1 MTTTDYRP
9 NATTPTAQRPGN
21 DWHEH
26 RGRDAEMTVET
37 VSAGSQHALV
47 RVDGELDMGTAA
59 PLWAVLRS
67 HLAADRRFLR
77 LDVHGL
83 RFLDATALSGITAVH
98 RDALEA
104 RGTLILTGVQSVVG
118 RVLSLTG
125 LDEVLFIGGP
135 RADFDVELDDEN
147 GLVAA
152 S

>member
-1 MTTTDYRP
+1 MRGRGCGAYM
-9 NATTPTAQRPGN
+9 ATN
-21 DWHEH
+21 DWHAH
-26 RGRDAEMTVET
+26 RERDAEMTVET
-37 VSAGSQHALV
+37 VRCETQRAFV

-59 PLWAVLRS
+59 PLWAVLRG
-67 HLAADRRFLR
+67 HLSSGRRYLR

-104 RGTLILTGVQSVVG
+104 RGTLVLTGVQHVVA

-125 LDEVLFIGGP
+125 LDEVLFIGGS
-135 RADFDVELDDEN
+135 RADFDVEVDAETR
-147 GLVAA
+147 LVAA